1 MSLEFK
7 TVEERYSIFRLKYE
21 PMMGCNGCGAALLRM
36 GFFEAPASTKYH
48 GAYSGGLFDHS
59 VNVMRNLVDL
69 TEKLGLRWRSPY
81 SPVRIGMLHDLCK
94 ADQYIRVV
102 SETDG
107 DSHYEFNKYTL
118 LKGHGDKSV
127 LLASQFMVLTEE
139 EVLCIRYH
147 MGSFC
152 EKEEWSLY
160 TDAIHAYPNV
170 LYTHMADMMAA
181 HMDEVDRVTDQ
192 HVTL

>member
-1 MSLEFK
+1 MAMELK
-7 TVEERYSIFRLKYE
+7 TVADRYNIFRVKYE
-21 PMMGCNGCGAALLRM
+21 PLMGCEGCSDALMQM

-59 VNVMRNLVDL
+59 VNVTRNLMDL
-69 TEKLGLRWRSPY
+69 TKKLKLRWRSPY

-94 ADQYIRVV
+94 ADQYILVT

-107 DSHYEFNKYTL
+107 SSHYEFNKYSM

-127 LLASQFMVLTEE
+127 MLASQLMVLTEE

-152 EKEEWSLY
+152 EKEEWNLY
-160 TDAIHAYPNV
+160 TDAVHAYENV

-181 HMDEVDRVTDQ
+181 HVDEAHMICPNET
-192 HVTL
+192 